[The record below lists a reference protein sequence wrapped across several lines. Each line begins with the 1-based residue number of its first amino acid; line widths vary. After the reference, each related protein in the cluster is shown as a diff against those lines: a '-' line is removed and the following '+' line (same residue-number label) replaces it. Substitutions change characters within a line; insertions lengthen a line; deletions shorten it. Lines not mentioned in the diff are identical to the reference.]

1 MAAELLNLQ
10 GVAAVSELAIDG
22 EARAETGQHGEAD
35 ESIILIVDD
44 DESTRRLFAVALGRM
59 GFTTRA
65 ATSGRDALDIVSEEH
80 VAVAL
85 LDCRMPGMSG
95 LEVLEELRSSPGGAT
110 LPVIFVT
117 GQDEL
122 EDRVRGL
129 EAGANDYLTKPVELE
144 ELVARV
150 RAQLRA
156 HAEYKTAIDDLERRL
171 DAVMLLRRIRR
182 AETAEATA
190 CHVCTELA
198 GLEGIA
204 GAAVLV
210 VRGSRAVVPLAA
222 QGVLAAELVP
232 GVPLGEGV
240 ALQLVSRLRR
250 GPWVEHLDPLGGLQ
264 DSSGFWLGTPGQ
276 VAVVP
281 LDGNQ
286 GPLGVL
292 ILAGDHRE
300 PTAAGM
306 LSAAIDFAAAV
317 SALIAPDLERQE
329 ALDEARGALRSHVAP
344 GGFVPHY
351 QPVVDL
357 ANDVVVGHEGLTRWR
372 DGTRPDVRFAEA
384 NALGIGAEV
393 ERATLQAL
401 LGAADRSQS
410 NRWLSLNVSARLI
423 EGGALHDLMTDQG
436 RPLVLEI
443 TEHEP
448 VEDYQALEEAMR
460 AMPGVRLAVDD
471 AGAGYSSM
479 RHILDL
485 RPDFVKLDI
494 TWIRGIDTDPA
505 RQALTAG
512 MAGFAAEL
520 GCTLVGE
527 GIETAA
533 ERDTLLHLG
542 VTLGQG
548 NLLGRPH
555 PQLSG
560 RCE

>member
-1 MAAELLNLQ
+1 
-10 GVAAVSELAIDG
+10 VAAVSELALDG
-22 EARAETGQHGEAD
+22 EARVETRQDGEAD

-65 ATSGRDALDIVSEEH
+65 APSGRDALDIVSEEH

-85 LDCRMPGMSG
+85 LDCSMPGMSG
-95 LEVLEELRSSPGGAT
+95 LDVLEELRSSPGGAT

-129 EAGANDYLTKPVELE
+129 EAGANDYLTKPVALE

-190 CHVCTELA
+190 RHVCTELA

-222 QGVLAAELVP
+222 HGVLAAELVP

-240 ALQLVSRLRR
+240 SLQLASKLRR
-250 GPWVEHLDPLGGLQ
+250 GPWIEHRDPSGRRQ
-264 DSSGFWLGTPGQ
+264 DSSGFLWGTPGQ
-276 VAVVP
+276 AAVAP
-281 LDGNQ
+281 LDGHQ
-286 GPLGVL
+286 GPLGALV
-292 ILAGDHRE
+292 LAGDRRE
-300 PTAAGM
+300 PRAAGM

-329 ALDEARGALRSHVAP
+329 ALDEARAALRSHVAP

-357 ANDVVVGHEGLTRWR
+357 ANDVVVGHEGLTRWS
-372 DGTRPDVRFAEA
+372 DGTRPDVRFADA

-401 LGAADRSQS
+401 LGAADRSHS
-410 NRWLSLNVSARLI
+410 DSWLSLNVSARLI
-423 EGGALHDLMTDQG
+423 EGGALHDLMTNQG
-436 RPLVLEI
+436 RPIVLEI

-448 VEDYQALEEAMR
+448 VEDYQVLEEAMR

-542 VTLGQG
+542 VPLGQG
-548 NLLGRPH
+548 YLLGRPA
-555 PQLSG
+555 PAPE
-560 RCE
+560 R